1 MRGPALSFHNL
12 HLPDEVRV
20 FAVPVGA
27 VRRWDDETLVYD
39 VRVPSGGVL
48 RHYSFYRRWF
58 EVNCSLGADGRFVT
72 ESGPIDWSF
81 NGDVCSPC
89 FSRGAAV
96 YNVDLLLDVLVAPDG
111 REHAVKDREEF
122 ERAVARGWLS
132 AGEATGARRGLEELL
147 GLIESGRFLAFL
159 AEACPFDGFPAAPL
173 QPAARRLALADTSLL
188 APQSRDARYGLRA

>member
-72 ESGPIDWSF
+72 EPGPIDWSF

-122 ERAVARGWLS
+122 ERAVACGWLS
-132 AGEATGARRGLEELL
+132 AGEATGARRARLSLCMPAMVPPPVHL
-147 GLIESGRFLAFL
+147 QQRSG
-159 AEACPFDGFPAAPL
+159 PFWQTAQEYIFTSTNS
-173 QPAARRLALADTSLL
+173 RKRSVTIRLRKPTSL
-188 APQSRDARYGLRA
+188 Y